1 MTVASRDL
9 FRNKGVERHQV
20 LRALAFDRKLETG
33 RHDAND
39 GPQASGE
46 IYLASDD
53 IWIAVKQ
60 RFPGAIRKHDHPRVD
75 IIFFAGVGASEHW
88 LNTEDAK
95 DIRGNGQTLELPRFL
110 RAGKNRACPRVRGQT
125 VQGLGLGAKIDVFGK
140 RIRLFFAASV

>member
-60 RFPGAIRKHDHPRVD
+60 RFPSAIREHDHARVD
-75 IIFFAGVGASEHW
+75 IIFFAGVGASQHW
-88 LNTEDAK
+88 LNTEHAK
-95 DIRGNGQTLELPRFL
+95 DIRCNGQTNELSRFL
-110 RAGKNRACPRVRGQT
+110 RAGKNRAGARVRSQT
-125 VQGLGLGAKIDVFGK
+125 LQGLGLVAKIDVVGK
-140 RIRLFFAASV
+140 